1 MKFVNRGY
9 IYVKPTDVF
18 IEWANKYDDDYTDLT
33 SNEGTVYLIEEDFY
47 DDEAMLTSKFKAIF
61 SNELMA
67 ISEDETTYP
76 EINRSNFDQFFV
88 YELGSN
94 TFDLEKSDLK
104 AD

>member
-33 SNEGTVYLIEEDFY
+33 GNEGTVYLIEEDFY

-67 ISEDETTYP
+67 ISEDEATYP
-76 EINRSNFDQFFV
+76 EINRSNFDKFFV
-88 YELGSN
+88 CELGSN
-94 TFDLEKSDLK
+94 TFDLERSALK